1 MNLQISIS
9 KRQAEILEDLLLTN
23 DSLTQE
29 DFDILDGVQEQVTQ
43 LIENDEWES

>member
-29 DFDILDGVQEQVTQ
+29 DFDILGHVQEQVTQ
-43 LIENDEWES
+43 LIENDEWEG